1 MQDFA
6 KNYIKSYEG
15 LGRWVKFLLNFLW
28 AIPTNLYRL
37 SKSIVKKDTIGA
49 VLSVVLLIFCGWWV
63 IAVID
68 FVTIAVYD
76 KVYWFDFND
85 KKFFAD
91 TAESAAENNDVKT
104 EDVKPEETK
113 TENADEGNTNADKI
127 D

>member
-1 MQDFA
+1 MQEFA

-49 VLSVVLLIFCGWWV
+49 VLSVILLIFCGWWV

-68 FVTIAVYD
+68 FVTIALQD
-76 KVYWFDFND
+76 KIYWFDFND
-85 KKFFAD
+85 MKLCAL
-91 TAESAAENNDVKT
+91 
-104 EDVKPEETK
+104 EDEKD
-113 TENADEGNTNADKI
+113 ADEDKNDGSDDTRSNADKI

>member
-68 FVTIAVYD
+68 FVTIALKD
-76 KVYWFDFND
+76 TINRHRDFSCFLD
-85 KKFFAD
+85 
-91 TAESAAENNDVKT
+91 SGAAFIVT
-104 EDVKPEETK
+104 PLL
-113 TENADEGNTNADKI
+113 
-127 D
+127 

>member
-49 VLSVVLLIFCGWWV
+49 VLSVILLIFCGWWV

-68 FVTIAVYD
+68 FVTIALKD
-76 KVYWFDFND
+76 KIYWFDFKEMKLYALEDSTDSADDNSSSDD
-85 KKFFAD
+85 KPSSD
-91 TAESAAENNDVKT
+91 DNNS
-104 EDVKPEETK
+104 
-113 TENADEGNTNADKI
+113 NADKI

>member
-68 FVTIAVYD
+68 FVTCLLYTSPSPR
-76 KVYWFDFND
+76 
-85 KKFFAD
+85 D
-91 TAESAAENNDVKT
+91 TR
-104 EDVKPEETK
+104 
-113 TENADEGNTNADKI
+113 
-127 D
+127 

>member
-49 VLSVVLLIFCGWWV
+49 VLSIILQSQQ
-63 IAVID
+63 
-68 FVTIAVYD
+68 FVNRQVAQ
-76 KVYWFDFND
+76 
-85 KKFFAD
+85 KFKCEF
-91 TAESAAENNDVKT
+91 SRKM
-104 EDVKPEETK
+104 
-113 TENADEGNTNADKI
+113 I
-127 D
+127 I

>member
-1 MQDFA
+1 MKYASKLDKA
-6 KNYIKSYEG
+6 DMLTI
-15 LGRWVKFLLNFLW
+15 LLR
-28 AIPTNLYRL
+28 I
-37 SKSIVKKDTIGA
+37 
-49 VLSVVLLIFCGWWV
+49 
-63 IAVID
+63 VID

>member
-1 MQDFA
+1 MKELA
-6 KNYIKSYEG
+6 ESYIKFYEG
-15 LGRWVKFLLNFLW
+15 LNKWVKFVLNFLW
-28 AIPTNLYRL
+28 AIPTNLYRVA
-37 SKSIVKKDTIGA
+37 KSLKRNDTVGAVIGA
-49 VLSVVLLIFCGWWV
+49 ILLVFCGWWV

-104 EDVKPEETK
+104 EDVNPEETK
-113 TENADEGNTNADKI
+113 TQNADEGNTNADKI

>member
-49 VLSVVLLIFCGWWV
+49 VLSVILLVFCGWWV

-68 FVTIAVYD
+68 FVTIALQD
-76 KVYWFDFND
+76 KIYWFDFNEMKLYALEDSKDSANDNNSSAD
-85 KKFFAD
+85 KPSSD
-91 TAESAAENNDVKT
+91 DNNS
-104 EDVKPEETK
+104 
-113 TENADEGNTNADKI
+113 NADKI

>member
-1 MQDFA
+1 MKELA
-6 KNYIKSYEG
+6 ESYIKFYEG
-15 LGRWVKFLLNFLW
+15 LNKWVRFVLNFLW
-28 AIPTNLYRL
+28 AIPTNLYRVA
-37 SKSIVKKDTIGA
+37 KSLKRNDTVGAVIGA
-49 VLSVVLLIFCGWWV
+49 ILLVFCGWWV

-91 TAESAAENNDVKT
+91 TAESAAENNDVK
-104 EDVKPEETK
+104 PEETK

>member
-37 SKSIVKKDTIGA
+37 SKSVVKKDTIGA
-49 VLSVVLLIFCGWWV
+49 VLSVILLVFCGWWV

-68 FVTIAVYD
+68 FVTIALKD
-76 KVYWFDFND
+76 KIYWFDFNEMKLYALEDSTDSADDNSSSAD
-85 KKFFAD
+85 KPSSD
-91 TAESAAENNDVKT
+91 DNNS
-104 EDVKPEETK
+104 
-113 TENADEGNTNADKI
+113 NADKI